1 MKVFRN
7 LILPM
12 AAGAILFAPLAVGQ
26 VTLSVTYFTIAEH
39 DQDMQDVING
49 PFSNEVQ
56 NTLGPHGLPILNTP
70 AYGCVS
76 NCLVNTTIYPF
87 PRDLSSSGEITW
99 WSPSLNIGGPGG
111 TSDVVQTSTAQ
122 VTLPFSNRFFYPP
135 NGSGPNDLN
144 GFQSAIF
151 SGTLNVPT
159 SEPLTFSIGEDDV
172 AFVYVDG
179 TIACNLGG
187 ARGYVLGSCTTPN
200 TLSAGSHTLQ
210 IFYSDLFATNAGLT
224 FSVTT
229 AGVTGT
235 PGISAT
241 PAPPTTTPAPPTILL
256 AMVALVGLG
265 LFTGYRRFAASRNA

>member
-1 MKVFRN
+1 MFRN

-12 AAGAILFAPLAVGQ
+12 AAAAMALAPFAAGQ
-26 VTLSVTYFTIAEH
+26 ITLSVTYFTIAEN
-39 DQDMQDVING
+39 DRDMQDVING

-56 NTLGPHGLPILNTP
+56 NTLGPHGLPILNTA

-87 PRDLSSSGEITW
+87 PRDLTSSGEITW
-99 WSPSLNIGGPGG
+99 WSPSLNNGGSGG
-111 TSDVVQTSTAQ
+111 VSDVVQTSTAQ
-122 VTLPFSNRFFYPP
+122 VTLPFSNRTFYPP
-135 NGSGPNDLN
+135 NGTGPNDLN

-159 SEPLTFSIGEDDV
+159 AEPVTFSLGADDV

-187 ARGYVLGSCTTPN
+187 ARGYVLGTCTTPT

-210 IFYSDLFATNAGLT
+210 IFYSDLFPTNAGFT
-224 FSVTT
+224 FAVST

-235 PGISAT
+235 PGITT
-241 PAPPTTTPAPPTILL
+241 PPPSTTPAPPTILL
-256 AMVALVGLG
+256 AMVALACLG
-265 LFTGYRRFAASRNA
+265 LVMGYRRFAASRNA

>member
-1 MKVFRN
+1 MESE
-7 LILPM
+7 P
-12 AAGAILFAPLAVGQ
+12 
-26 VTLSVTYFTIAEH
+26 
-39 DQDMQDVING
+39 D
-49 PFSNEVQ
+49 
-56 NTLGPHGLPILNTP
+56 
-70 AYGCVS
+70 
-76 NCLVNTTIYPF
+76 
-87 PRDLSSSGEITW
+87 
-99 WSPSLNIGGPGG
+99 IGGPGG
-111 TSDVVQTSTAQ
+111 TSYVVQTSTAQ
-122 VTLPFSNRFFYPP
+122 VTLPFSNRFSYPP

-187 ARGYVLGSCTTPN
+187 ARGYVLGCTTPN
-200 TLSAGSHTLQ
+200 TLSAGSPPLQ

-241 PAPPTTTPAPPTILL
+241 PAPPTTTPALPTILL

-265 LFTGYRRFAASRNA
+265 LFTGYRRLQRPVTRSGATGSRQGTRSSAYNPEIREVDQACVKQYPRRVWRVTRANREYEVGALQPGVMTTVQ